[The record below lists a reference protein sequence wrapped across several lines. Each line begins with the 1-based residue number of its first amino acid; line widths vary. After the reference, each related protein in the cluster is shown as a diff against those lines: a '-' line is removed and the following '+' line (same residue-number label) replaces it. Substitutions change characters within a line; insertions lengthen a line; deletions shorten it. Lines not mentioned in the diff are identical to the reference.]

1 MTRERYAERI
11 DFTSGLSDRLARIR
25 CALEQLRQ
33 RPEDACL
40 FAETHNSLQEVAGRA
55 ESFGL
60 EELNEIGMR
69 LDQALLSWRG
79 RGAPAAA
86 WAAVASADAALA
98 DFEDRLAP
106 GALAIPWR
114 MVRAGV

>member
-1 MTRERYAERI
+1 MSRERYAERI
-11 DFTSGLSDRLARIR
+11 DFTSSLADRLAKIR

-33 RPEDACL
+33 RPQDTCL
-40 FAETHNSLQEVAGRA
+40 FAETHNSLQEVAGAA

-69 LDQALLSWRG
+69 LDQALLAWRG

-106 GALAIPWR
+106 AALAVPWR
-114 MVRAGV
+114 TVRAGL